1 MIHDLSTK
9 IWHNILWYIL
19 YIYIYCGKD
28 SPHEIDIYLLIF
40 LWHDLKRFEE
50 SVGFSVWWPVSICFL
65 QNRWLQQGLTRTT
78 WLISPRCIMCIDSG
92 PQIHPKGVASTIS
105 ADLFILGLVQPSS
118 CCPKKKTQPMKPQS
132 WKANVTQVIVSGHW
146 ICPQASFALQYRL
159 LRTKILEGQKDCG
172 KPLHCIPSLGS
183 LESENVLTHRFVQGF
198 LCQWR

>member
-1 MIHDLSTK
+1 MI
-9 IWHNILWYIL
+9 WR
-19 YIYIYCGKD
+19 
-28 SPHEIDIYLLIF
+28 
-40 LWHDLKRFEE
+40 DLKKVWDSLSDGLFP
-50 SVGFSVWWPVSICFL
+50 SVS
-65 QNRWLQQGLTRTT
+65 WLQQGLTRTT
-78 WLISPRCIMCIDSG
+78 WLISPRCICSVSNLGRRSIRRVWLQRSQ
-92 PQIHPKGVASTIS
+92 QISSFS
-105 ADLFILGLVQPSS
+105 AWSS
-118 CCPKKKTQPMKPQS
+118 RAHAALKKTQPMKPQS

>member
-1 MIHDLSTK
+1 MRYGRYGSRWMWTHIDTWMMDNDCTCAVFAAGPTTCCEAFNDTAWISRWPWFMISPPKYDT
-9 IWHNILWYIL
+9 IYYGTYYT

-50 SVGFSVWWPVSICFL
+50 GVGFSVWWPVSICFL

-105 ADLFILGLVQPSS
+105 ADLFSRAHAAL
-118 CCPKKKTQPMKPQS
+118 KKRSQWSHRAEKPM
-132 WKANVTQVIVSGHW
+132 
-146 ICPQASFALQYRL
+146 
-159 LRTKILEGQKDCG
+159 LRK
-172 KPLHCIPSLGS
+172 S
-183 LESENVLTHRFVQGF
+183 
-198 LCQWR
+198 